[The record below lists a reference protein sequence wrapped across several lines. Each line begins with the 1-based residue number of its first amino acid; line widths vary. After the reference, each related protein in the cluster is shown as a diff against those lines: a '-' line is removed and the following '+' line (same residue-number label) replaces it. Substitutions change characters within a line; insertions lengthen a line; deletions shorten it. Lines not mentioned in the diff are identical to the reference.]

1 MFIIKQLKLQKLIE
15 KSINKLKRLFIYY
28 GSGRMVA
35 DVNGKPKGIVWFT
48 ICTGLGNF
56 RLFPVGYVI

>member
-1 MFIIKQLKLQKLIE
+1 MNKFRRRYLIIR
-15 KSINKLKRLFIYY
+15 NKFKYF

-35 DVNGKPKGIVWFT
+35 DRNGQPHGLVWFT

-56 RLFPVGYVI
+56 RLFPVGYVK